1 MKIWL
6 ICSKQKFGQKNNFEN
21 FGDVKL
27 QILVDHFRE
36 ILLKK
41 NCKIGLLNA
50 EWQVLKSFMVPLIK
64 NNKAFPCLDIWK
76 QTFTNS
82 ELKSECKDVLH
93 LLEILFV
100 MTFTN
105 AKLERIFSQM
115 LRVKFD
121 WRNRLTRD
129 HLDSLLQINEE
140 GESLKKFNTES
151 TKKERA

>member
-1 MKIWL
+1 M
-6 ICSKQKFGQKNNFEN
+6 
-21 FGDVKL
+21 
-27 QILVDHFRE
+27 VDHFRE

-140 GESLKKFNTES
+140 GESLKKFNPQP